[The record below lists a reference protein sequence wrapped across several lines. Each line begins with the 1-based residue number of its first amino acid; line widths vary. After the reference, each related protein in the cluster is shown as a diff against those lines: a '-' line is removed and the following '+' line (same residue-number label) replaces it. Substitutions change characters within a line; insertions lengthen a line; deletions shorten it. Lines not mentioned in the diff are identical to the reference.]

1 MPTHWKIQA
10 RQGGRLRRVIFA
22 KKTIVKMAISYGPKI
37 YPDLWCVAIRTER
50 LGMINGITM
59 SQLIV
64 RTRLI

>member
-37 YPDLWCVAIRTER
+37 YPDLWCVAIRTDG
-50 LGMINGITM
+50 GMINGITM